1 MKVAATFVSIFLFA
15 SPASASAVCGLFQVE
30 DFRVEVVVSL
40 IDSTTFYGLP
50 VIYKITNAK
59 APLVSGMV
67 VGQCYCVAGDISPNS
82 EFSGDPMYQLLNIR
96 ELTRGPFPDCSYSEP
111 PNRGAT
117 VTAK

>member
-1 MKVAATFVSIFLFA
+1 VKVAATFVSIFLFA